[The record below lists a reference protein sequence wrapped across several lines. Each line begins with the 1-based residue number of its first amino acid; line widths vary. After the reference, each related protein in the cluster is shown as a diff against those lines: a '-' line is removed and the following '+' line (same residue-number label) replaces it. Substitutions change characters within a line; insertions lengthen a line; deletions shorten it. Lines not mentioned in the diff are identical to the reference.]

1 MLPNVSLRAHNNVV
15 NSTPT
20 KVPSRVSMTLYLEY
34 TCRIYCR
41 CMWSGHRLRE
51 HATIL
56 HHLSWKHSGGTIF
69 RAGCWWR
76 PVRFTSVP
84 QWALSSK
91 LLQERCSYWMA
102 TTQRRIHECT
112 AINQAFLREVFVLGY
127 QSAAVKGD
135 RCVNTCGHSQRGAR
149 EGAVLQLFVAI

>member
-1 MLPNVSLRAHNNVV
+1 MLPNASLRAHNVV

-20 KVPSRVSMTLYLEY
+20 KVPSEVSMTLYLEY
-34 TCRIYCR
+34 TCSIYCR
-41 CMWSGHRLRE
+41 CMRSGHRLRE
-51 HATIL
+51 HAAIL
-56 HHLSWKHSGGTIF
+56 HHLSWKHSSGTIF

-102 TTQRRIHECT
+102 KIQRRIHECT

-135 RCVNTCGHSQRGAR
+135 RCVNTCGHSQRGAH